1 MLLCIAHVIGWCI
14 FVLRNDFN
22 EGVGRHYSR
31 FSPKIFQRGNMK
43 LILQL
48 VKEHN

>member
-1 MLLCIAHVIGWCI
+1 MKAWSGIIAG
-14 FVLRNDFN
+14 
-22 EGVGRHYSR
+22 